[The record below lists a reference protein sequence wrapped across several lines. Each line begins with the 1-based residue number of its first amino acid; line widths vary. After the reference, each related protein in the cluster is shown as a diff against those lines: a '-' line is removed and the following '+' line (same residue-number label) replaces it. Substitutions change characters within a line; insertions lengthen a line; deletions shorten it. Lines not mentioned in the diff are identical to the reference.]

1 MDEKINNYKEKLK
14 KIETLLEQETLKRK
28 KLEERLRITFY
39 ELINSNKENL
49 LTLGIQISILQKAQ
63 GRAEFY
69 KDLLSHDIN
78 NIFQSILS
86 GIQLN
91 EQLQRRPD
99 KSDVSI
105 ESMEI
110 VKEQIFRGA
119 KLISNVRKLS
129 QLEEGEIS
137 LGKVDIC
144 KILKKSI
151 ISVKS
156 IHLKR
161 NKDIQIDSVGKELS
175 GQAND
180 FLKDV
185 FDNILINA
193 VKHNNNPMVEIKI
206 KISREQKNGIN
217 YLKME
222 FKDNGIGIDDTD
234 KEKIFLRGEDKS
246 VYGIGLGLSLVKKI
260 INSYNGEIWVE
271 DRVKGDRS
279 KGSNFVLLI
288 HEVD

>member
-1 MDEKINNYKEKLK
+1 MDEQTNDNKENLK
-14 KIETLLEQETLKRK
+14 KIKSLLEQETLKRK
-28 KLEERLRITFY
+28 KLEERLRITFD

-49 LTLGIQISILQKAQ
+49 LTLGIQISLLQKAQ

-161 NKDIQIDSVGKELS
+161 NKDIQIDSVGKELY

-222 FKDNGIGIDDTD
+222 FKDNGKGIDDTD
-234 KEKIFLRGEDKS
+234 KEEIFLRGEDKS
-246 VYGIGLGLSLVKKI
+246 AYGIGLGLSLVKKI
-260 INSYNGEIWVE
+260 INSYSGEIWVE

>member
-1 MDEKINNYKEKLK
+1 MDEQSNDNKEG
-14 KIETLLEQETLKRK
+14 ITLE
-28 KLEERLRITFY
+28 
-39 ELINSNKENL
+39 ELINSNKESL
-49 LTLGIQISILQKAQ
+49 LTLEVQLSHIQKAQ

-91 EQLQRRPD
+91 EQLLKCPE
-99 KSDVSI
+99 KSDVLI
-105 ESMEI
+105 ESMKI

-129 QLEEGEIS
+129 QIEKGEIL
-137 LGKVDIC
+137 LGKVDIY

-156 IHLKR
+156 FDRKR
-161 NKDIQIDSVGKELS
+161 NKDIQVDSVDKELY

-180 FLKDV
+180 FLDDV

-234 KEKIFLRGEDKS
+234 KEEIFLRGEDKS
-246 VYGIGLGLSLVKKI
+246 AYGIGLGLSLVKKI
-260 INSYNGEIWVE
+260 INSYSGEIWVE

>member
-1 MDEKINNYKEKLK
+1 MDEKTNNYKEKLK

-28 KLEERLRITFY
+28 KLEERLRISFD

-49 LTLGIQISILQKAQ
+49 LTLGIQISFLQKAQ

-161 NKDIQIDSVGKELS
+161 NKDIQIDSVGKELY

-222 FKDNGIGIDDTD
+222 FKDNGIGINDTD
-234 KEKIFLRGEDKS
+234 KEEIFLRGEDKS

-260 INSYNGEIWVE
+260 TNSYSGEIWVE
-271 DRVKGDRS
+271 DRVQGDRS

>member
-1 MDEKINNYKEKLK
+1 MDEQTNDNKEKLK

-28 KLEERLRITFY
+28 KLEERLRIIFD
-39 ELINSNKENL
+39 ELTNSNKENL
-49 LTLGIQISILQKAQ
+49 MALEVQLSHLQKAQ
-63 GRAEFY
+63 GKAEFY

-91 EQLQRRPD
+91 EQLLKHPD
-99 KSDVSI
+99 KSNVSI
-105 ESMEI
+105 KSMEI

-129 QLEEGEIS
+129 QLEEGEIP

-156 IHLKR
+156 IHLKW
-161 NKDIQIDSVGKELS
+161 NKDIQVDSVGKELY

-234 KEKIFLRGEDKS
+234 KEEIFLRGKDKS
-246 VYGIGLGLSLVKKI
+246 AYGIGLGLSLVKKI

>member
-1 MDEKINNYKEKLK
+1 MDEQSNDNKEGLK
-14 KIETLLEQETLKRK
+14 EIKALLKQETLKRK
-28 KLEERLRITFY
+28 KFEERLKITLE
-39 ELINSNKENL
+39 ELINSNKESL
-49 LTLGIQISILQKAQ
+49 LTLEVQLSHIQKAQ

-91 EQLQRRPD
+91 EQLLKRPE

-105 ESMEI
+105 ESMKI
-110 VKEQIFRGA
+110 VKEQIFRGS

-129 QLEEGEIS
+129 QIEKGEIS
-137 LGKVDIC
+137 LGKVDIY

-156 IHLKR
+156 IDRKR
-161 NKDIQIDSVGKELS
+161 NKDIQVDSVGKELS

-180 FLKDV
+180 FLEDV
-185 FDNILINA
+185 FYNILINA

-222 FKDNGIGIDDTD
+222 FKDNGIGIDDSD
-234 KEKIFLRGEDKS
+234 KEEIFQRGEDKS
-246 VYGIGLGLSLVKKI
+246 AYGIGLGLSLVKKI
-260 INSYNGEIWVE
+260 INSYSGEIWVE

-279 KGSNFVLLI
+279 KGSNFVVLI